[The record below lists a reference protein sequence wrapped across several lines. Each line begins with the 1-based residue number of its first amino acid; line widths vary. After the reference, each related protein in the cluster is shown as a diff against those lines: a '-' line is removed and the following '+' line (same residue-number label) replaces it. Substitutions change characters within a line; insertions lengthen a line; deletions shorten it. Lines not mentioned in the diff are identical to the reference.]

1 MLIFNIPT
9 KPQYKSQV
17 VFDVSIPLMG
27 ELTVNEAIA
36 VDKAIVTD
44 IKPESANTE
53 WMIVQVAAWLTVRL
67 SEPNNTDAYKSKLKE
82 DLTAQLYKSKALID
96 ALWTMFVKERE
107 GLTESYEI
115 EEPVTEGKDNNEDT
129 VPSLTSK
136 RSGTK
141 STSSSQHQDLAKNSL
156 VVLDNSVS
164 A

>member
-1 MLIFNIPT
+1 MLIFDIPT
-9 KPQYKSQV
+9 KPQYKNQV
-17 VFDVSIPLMG
+17 IFGVEIPLLG

-44 IKPESANTE
+44 IKPESTNTE
-53 WMIVQVAAWLTVRL
+53 WMIVQVSAWLEVRL
-67 SEPNNTDAYKSKLKE
+67 NADKE

-96 ALWTMFVKERE
+96 ALWAMFVKERE

-115 EEPVTEGKDNNEDT
+115 EEPVTEGKDNNEDPP

-141 STSSSQHQDLAKNSL
+141 STSNSQHQDLVKNSL

>member
-1 MLIFNIPT
+1 MLIFNIPS
-9 KPQYKSQV
+9 KPQYKNQV
-17 VFDVSIPLMG
+17 VFDVSIPLLG

-44 IKPESANTE
+44 IKPESTNTE
-53 WMIVQVAAWLTVRL
+53 WMIVQVAAWLCVRL
-67 SEPNNTDAYKSKLKE
+67 SESNNTDAYKSKLKE

-115 EEPVTEGKDNNEDT
+115 DEPVTEGKDSEDT
-129 VPSLTSK
+129 VPSLSSK
-136 RSGTK
+136 KNGTK
-141 STSSSQHQDLAKNSL
+141 STSNLQHQDLVKNSL

>member
-1 MLIFNIPT
+1 MLIFDIPT
-9 KPQYKSQV
+9 KPQYKNQV
-17 VFDVSIPLMG
+17 VFGVSIPLLG

-44 IKPESANTE
+44 IKPESTNTE
-53 WMIVQVAAWLTVRL
+53 WMIVQVSAWLCVRL
-67 SEPNNTDAYKSKLKE
+67 NADKE
-82 DLTAQLYKSKALID
+82 DLIAQLYKSKALID

-115 EEPVTEGKDNNEDT
+115 EEPVTEGKDNEDT
-129 VPSLTSK
+129 VPSLTSRK
-136 RSGTK
+136 SGTK
-141 STSSSQHQDLAKNSL
+141 STSSSQHQDLVKNSL